1 MKYYAAIFITII
13 LFSTVE
19 VATKTIA
26 FNIDPI
32 YLAFLRYIISG
43 VIIFLIGIK
52 DIRKTKIKLKEIAG
66 TIMTGIIGITIAIG
80 LFHTS
85 LLYIEAAK
93 GAVIFSLN
101 PVFSA
106 LFAYFLLKEKLNK
119 STLIGMAVGFTGVY
133 IVSFGFEPLKFS
145 SVKGPLLMLLSAIFF
160 SCYIVLSK
168 KYVKIYG
175 KFTATGI
182 IFISGA
188 ICYIPLIKSYE
199 IAQFSKTFPIVIY
212 LSIFATGVA
221 YICYFYGLTH
231 ISIAAG
237 SSMFYLKPIMA
248 TILAVLYLKENL
260 NIEFYIGVAVIF
272 TGLGIALFY
281 EKIKN
286 ITFIVNLIGSYKS
299 KKIKE

>member
-1 MKYYAAIFITII
+1 LKYYAAILITII

-19 VATKTIA
+19 VATKRIV

-43 VIIFLIGIK
+43 VIIMGIGIK
-52 DIRKTKIKLKEIAG
+52 DIKLRKIKIKEFG
-66 TIMTGIIGITIAIG
+66 GVVLTGIIGITVAIG

-106 LFAYFLLKEKLNK
+106 IFAYVLLNEKLNK
-119 STLIGMAVGFTGVY
+119 STLVGMAVGFIGVY
-133 IVSFGFEPLKFS
+133 IVSFGFETIKFS
-145 SVKGPLLMLLSAIFF
+145 SIKGPGLMLLSAVFF

-188 ICYIPLIKSYE
+188 ICYIPLIKSYKITE
-199 IAQFSKTFPIVIY
+199 FSKTFPVVLY
-212 LSIFATGVA
+212 LAIFATGVA
-221 YICYFYGLTH
+221 YICYFYGLSH
-231 ISIAAG
+231 ISVAAG
-237 SSMFYLKPIMA
+237 SSMFYLKPVIA
-248 TILAVLYLKENL
+248 TILAVVYLKESL
-260 NIEFYIGVAVIF
+260 QIEFYIGVVVIF
-272 TGLGIALFY
+272 IGLGIALFY
-281 EKIKN
+281 NKLKEK
-286 ITFIVNLIGSYKS
+286 F
-299 KKIKE
+299 

>member
-1 MKYYAAIFITII
+1 MKYYVAILITII

-43 VIIFLIGIK
+43 VIIFVIGIK
-52 DIRKTKIKLKEIAG
+52 DIKKRELKLKEFRGVIL
-66 TIMTGIIGITIAIG
+66 TGVIGITIAIG

-106 LFAYFLLKEKLNK
+106 FFAYLLLNERLSK
-119 STLIGMAVGFTGVY
+119 GTVVGMVIGFIGVY
-133 IVSFGFEPLKFS
+133 IVSFGFEVVRFS
-145 SVKGPLLMLLSAIFF
+145 SIKGPLLMFLSAVFF
-160 SCYIVLSK
+160 GCYIVLSK

-188 ICYIPLIKSYE
+188 VCYIPMIKSYKIE
-199 IAQFSKTFPIVIY
+199 EFGKTFPIVLY
-212 LSIFATGVA
+212 LAIFATGVA
-221 YICYFYGLTH
+221 YICYFYGLSH
-231 ISIAAG
+231 VSVAAG
-237 SSMFYLKPIMA
+237 SSMFYLKPVMA
-248 TILAVLYLKENL
+248 TILAIIYLKEEL
-260 NIEFYIGVAVIF
+260 KIEFYIGVVVIF
-272 TGLGIALFY
+272 VGLGIATFY
-281 EKIKN
+281 DK
-286 ITFIVNLIGSYKS
+286 LRRL
-299 KKIKE
+299 